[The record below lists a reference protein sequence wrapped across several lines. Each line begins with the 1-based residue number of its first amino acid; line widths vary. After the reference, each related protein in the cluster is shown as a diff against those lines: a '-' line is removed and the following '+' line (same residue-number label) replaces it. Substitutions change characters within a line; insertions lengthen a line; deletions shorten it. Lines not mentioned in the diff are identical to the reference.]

1 MTTTVTSEYESI
13 MADRKTDLVEVLV
26 NCASNLSMGDIQA
39 GFPSEDFLSDDLK
52 SLANLI
58 RHAKTA
64 PKAGIIVAMRQLYDE
79 IEYRQLEVVRD
90 AEYALEE
97 YKTAA
102 ADIKYIVELADIIEG
117 L

>member
-1 MTTTVTSEYESI
+1 MNTTATSEYESI
-13 MADRKTDLVEVLV
+13 MSDRKAALVEALISHSSAL
-26 NCASNLSMGDIQA
+26 NMGDIRA
-39 GFPSEDFLSDDLK
+39 GFPSEDFLSGELK
-52 SLANLI
+52 GLANLI
-58 RHAKTA
+58 RRAATA
-64 PKAGIIVAMRQLYDE
+64 PKADIIAAMRELYDE
-79 IEYRQLEVVRD
+79 ISDKQLEAARD